1 MNYHILA
8 VGKLRDRSVAALCE
22 EYARRLNRGG
32 TSLVVEEVRQEQGA
46 SEAQRVI
53 ERESARLRE
62 HVPKGAFLVALDPT
76 GEAVS
81 SEELAARL
89 ERLGLEGRSRVAFL
103 IGGALGLERSLVK
116 EAGWVLSLS
125 RMTFPHELARLI
137 LIEQL
142 YRADSIL
149 RGEPY
154 HK

>member
-1 MNYHILA
+1 MNYHLLA
-8 VGKLRDRSVAALCE
+8 VGKLRDRSVVSLCE
-22 EYARRLNRGG
+22 EYAKRLNRGG
-32 TSLVVEEVRQEQGA
+32 TNLVVEEVRQEQKV
-46 SEAQRVI
+46 SEPLRVI

-62 HVPKGAFLVALDPT
+62 RVPKGAFLVALDPA

-103 IGGALGLERSLVK
+103 IGGALGLERALVK
-116 EAGWVLSLS
+116 EADWSLSLS

-137 LIEQL
+137 FLEQL